1 MISSKKFPAKD
12 KLAIGSILRLALL
25 FFVILHP
32 AALLGVLWTVTPVRN
47 AQSLHDVT
55 PIAWVVGA
63 SGCILLMLQP
73 SIPSKH
79 KRARVISFVLLE
91 GLFLGGFVTYF
102 ENIFPGVML
111 QLSFA
116 TFSAFIGALC
126 VLSLIKA
133 HQTIPQNFRVLLVA
147 LVGYGSFILHNIG
160 VSNLN
165 FPIIKPWGIGPSSVF
180 AVPIGLVLALLLI
193 PLSAY
198 TLVAKVDRIKHI
210 LVTDKTDTTYIWESA
225 LGLIFTV
232 VWPLTKNPREI
243 YSKQHT
249 AQK

>member
-1 MISSKKFPAKD
+1 M
-12 KLAIGSILRLALL
+12 
-25 FFVILHP
+25 
-32 AALLGVLWTVTPVRN
+32 
-47 AQSLHDVT
+47 
-55 PIAWVVGA
+55 
-63 SGCILLMLQP
+63 
-73 SIPSKH
+73 
-79 KRARVISFVLLE
+79 
-91 GLFLGGFVTYF
+91 
-102 ENIFPGVML
+102 
-111 QLSFA
+111 
-116 TFSAFIGALC
+116 
-126 VLSLIKA
+126 
-133 HQTIPQNFRVLLVA
+133 LLVA

-232 VWPLTKNPREI
+232 VWPLTKILVKYIQNSTQPKSNLHRNLDIFTSESSDI
-243 YSKQHT
+243 PAMMYINIFIKSN
-249 AQK
+249 